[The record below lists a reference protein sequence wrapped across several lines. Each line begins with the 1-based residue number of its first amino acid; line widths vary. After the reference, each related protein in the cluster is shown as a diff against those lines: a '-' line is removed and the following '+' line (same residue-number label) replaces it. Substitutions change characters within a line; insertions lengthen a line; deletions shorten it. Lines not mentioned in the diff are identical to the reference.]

1 MAAGAPQQ
9 TLHLGVQS
17 SRSIS
22 TSAFSSRRMMK
33 LRQKIF
39 GGFGSDRAGVDPA
52 ERVAA
57 GDLGRRGTIRPQS
70 TPAAFPTRRSE
81 PPAGG
86 GVAADHERDTVSKT
100 FQSLS

>member
-1 MAAGAPQQ
+1 
-9 TLHLGVQS
+9 
-17 SRSIS
+17 
-22 TSAFSSRRMMK
+22 MMK

-86 GVAADHERDTVSKT
+86 GVAADHERNTVSKT
-100 FQSLS
+100 FQSLSQAIYVSLGIHLQQSRFHTRARYH

>member
-1 MAAGAPQQ
+1 
-9 TLHLGVQS
+9 
-17 SRSIS
+17 
-22 TSAFSSRRMMK
+22 MMK

-86 GVAADHERDTVSKT
+86 GVAADHERNTVSKT